1 MLLPYVDE
9 WKSTMTINDID
20 YSHFNN
26 IKSISVKKNVGSFGL
41 SNERLRTIV
50 VDVEAVTAGPATLRN
65 TVYHELGHYIFGF
78 EHTEDKDIMYRNNLG
93 ESYYKTEWTSIKG
106 KYVTMILHQ
115 QFD

>member
-93 ESYYKTEWTSIKG
+93 EEYYKTEWTSIKG
-106 KYVTMILHQ
+106 KYVTMILLQ